1 MLGIAGGV
9 LAAIQVHDTR
19 TVPLALVRGHEALTL
34 LGVNVG
40 DECLSRLEVVGNAVG
55 FVLLFAL
62 LEERFSYH
70 LARSVPSS
78 RRMHQTTVQG
88 DCYLVGGKRQV
99 LVIHLTVSIE
109 ICPAL
114 EHVERDTVRSRV
126 HNRGIQRTL
135 AIRRG
140 ISLERVLCPLC
151 TVHVDSV
158 SLHAVEGSNF
168 SQGICHQHGISGR
181 HDGVV
186 HASIY

>member
-34 LGVNVG
+34 LGVDVG
-40 DECLSRLEVVGNAVG
+40 DECLSGLEIVGDAVG
-55 FVLLFAL
+55 LILLVSL
-62 LEERFSYH
+62 LEERFAYH
-70 LARSVPSS
+70 LAQTVLSA
-78 RRMHQTTVQG
+78 RRMHQTAVQG
-88 DCYLVGGKRQV
+88 YGYLVGGKRQV

-114 EHVERDTVRSRV
+114 KHVERDTVRSRV
-126 HNRGIQRTL
+126 YNRGIQRTL

-151 TVHVDSV
+151 TVHVDGV

-168 SQGICHQHGISGR
+168 SQGICHQHGISGG